1 MNYAIELGHEVIAF
15 TEHETVSNAIKIEEY
30 YDKIKNENPNFKIIR
45 GNEIY
50 LCRNGLNNETYIR
63 GEDKYYHFIL
73 LAKDAIGH
81 KQIRELSTRAWGR
94 SYMGGGLRRV
104 PTYYKDLEEIIKINP
119 GHIIASTACI
129 GSYPAQFILNNLED
143 NIFTKEKELL
153 EWFQYIES
161 IFGKE
166 NFFLE
171 MQPSENNEQI
181 VVNKTYLDF
190 AKKYGY
196 NYIITCDEHYLKKE
210 DADIHEAYLNSQ
222 DGDREVK
229 SFYAT
234 TYLMSDQEIR
244 SFFDSYFTGKDIEF
258 AYKNILKI
266 KDMCEDYTLKK
277 PLKIPELEWKEPKVK
292 RVDEVWF
299 ERIPMLKTFQESDYH
314 GDKVLVRA
322 IVSKILSDK
331 RLQNQETY
339 DALNSNLKSTWDSS
353 VKNNAHW
360 SAYFLNLQKNIDL
373 IWEAGS
379 LVGCGRGSGAGFLLL
394 YILDIIQ
401 INPLWEKA
409 PVQPWRFL
417 NPDRVSV
424 LDIDSDIEGSKRGKV
439 LARLREYYGEDRV
452 ANVATFGTEGS
463 KQAIATAIRGLG
475 YDVDLSLYLS
485 SLIPADRGKVRT
497 LHQCYYGDEKNDFK
511 PVYEFKK
518 AMDDHEDIWKVAQKI
533 EGLTCRLGE
542 HAGGVIFVD
551 EPFTESTALMRA
563 PNGDIITQFDLHDD
577 EKVSLI
583 KIDLLSVEYLDKLHT
598 CLDLLIEYNYIKPEP
613 TLRETYEKYIGIYNL
628 ERDDPDMWNMVWN
641 HKIQSLFQM
650 EKQSGVQGIALTHP
664 KSVEDLATLN
674 SVIRLQA
681 EEKGAEQ
688 PLNKYTRFKNNPN
701 LWIKEMDKYGLTE
714 HEKEVLKP
722 IVGNSYGIAEC
733 QEKIMLLVQLPECGG
748 YSLGWSDKLRKSVA
762 KKDPAQYEALQKEF
776 FENAKEKNLSMSLCL
791 YVWNVLVSMSRGY
804 SFCLSHTLSYSL
816 AALQEMNLAFK
827 YPIIFWDT
835 ACLITDSGGTETE
848 EGDTKVTNYE
858 KIATALGKMQQA
870 GIKIVPPNI
879 NKSRYTFS
887 PNVETNEIIFG
898 LSGISFVGEDVIQD
912 VIKNRPYSSVIDYY
926 EKCHPKKQSIIN
938 LIKGGAFDELES
950 NRNFALALYLWH
962 TCDKKKRIT
971 LQNLNGLDTH
981 NILPKED
988 EYKTPYNVYR
998 FNKYL
1003 KSYCKTTGGFNLD
1016 NSAIDF
1022 LSFLEKEDKIDF
1034 TNNVPFIKENDWKK
1048 IYDSYMDT
1056 YRNWINNDKE
1066 NILKQLNEAIFLE
1079 EWNKYAEGNLSH
1091 WEMESLCYYY
1101 HDHELK
1107 NLNTFRYGVID
1118 FNSLPEQPIPV
1129 KSFKKGDHIIDMYN
1143 LVKIAGTCIAKNK
1156 DKATVTLLTTT
1167 GVVNVKLR
1175 KEQFAFYDKQ
1185 ISQIN
1190 EKGEKKIIEKSWF
1203 TRGNMIMV
1211 QGIRRDN
1218 QFFAKKYAST
1228 PGHTIYKISKVNE
1241 ETGTVELQYE
1251 RAQNDD

>member
-1 MNYAIELGHEVIAF
+1 MIAF
-15 TEHETVSNAIKIEEY
+15 TEHESISNAIKIEDY
-30 YDKIKNENPNFKIIR
+30 YNKIKKDHPNFKVIR

-50 LCRNGLNNETYIR
+50 LCRNNLNKDNFIR

-81 KQIRELSTRAWGR
+81 KQIRELSTKAWLR
-94 SYMGGGLRRV
+94 SYMQSGQRRV
-104 PTYYKDLEEIIKINP
+104 PTYYQDLIDIIKSNK
-119 GHIIASTACI
+119 GHVIGSTACI
-129 GSYPAQFILNNLED
+129 GSKPAQLILEYQKTQDETQLNY
-143 NIFTKEKELL
+143 IKQWLL
-153 EWFQYIES
+153 HIES
-161 IFGKE
+161 IFGKG

-171 MQPSENNEQI
+171 MQPSDNKEQI
-181 VVNKTYLDF
+181 FVNQTYL
-190 AKKYGY
+190 KLSKEL
-196 NYIITCDEHYLKKE
+196 NIPYIITCDEHYLKKE

-234 TYLMSDQEIR
+234 TYLMSDQEIH
-244 SFFDSYFTGKDIEF
+244 SFFDSYFTEEELYN

-292 RVDEVWF
+292 KVDEAWF

-322 IVSKILSDK
+322 VVSKLLSDE
-331 RLQNQETY
+331 RLQNKETY
-339 DALNSNLKSTWDSS
+339 NALNSNLESTWISS
-353 VKNNAHW
+353 KANNAHW

-497 LHQCYYGDEKNDFK
+497 LHQCYYGDEKNDFR
-511 PVYEFKK
+511 PVYEFRK

-533 EGLTCRLGE
+533 EGLICRLGE
-542 HAGGVIFVD
+542 HAGGIIFVD

-628 ERDDPDMWNMVWN
+628 ERDNPDMWNMVWN
-641 HKIQSLFQM
+641 HKIQSLFQL
-650 EKQSGVQGIALTHP
+650 EKQSGIQGIALTHP

-688 PLNKYTRFKNNPN
+688 PLNKYTRFKNNSK
-701 LWIKEMDKYGLTE
+701 LWIEEMDKYGLTE
-714 HEKEVLKP
+714 HEKEILKP

-762 KKDPAQYEALQKEF
+762 
-776 FENAKEKNLSMSLCL
+776 
-791 YVWNVLVSMSRGY
+791 
-804 SFCLSHTLSYSL
+804 
-816 AALQEMNLAFK
+816 
-827 YPIIFWDT
+827 
-835 ACLITDSGGTETE
+835 
-848 EGDTKVTNYE
+848 
-858 KIATALGKMQQA
+858 
-870 GIKIVPPNI
+870 
-879 NKSRYTFS
+879 
-887 PNVETNEIIFG
+887 
-898 LSGISFVGEDVIQD
+898 
-912 VIKNRPYSSVIDYY
+912 
-926 EKCHPKKQSIIN
+926 
-938 LIKGGAFDELES
+938 
-950 NRNFALALYLWH
+950 
-962 TCDKKKRIT
+962 
-971 LQNLNGLDTH
+971 
-981 NILPKED
+981 
-988 EYKTPYNVYR
+988 
-998 FNKYL
+998 
-1003 KSYCKTTGGFNLD
+1003 
-1016 NSAIDF
+1016 
-1022 LSFLEKEDKIDF
+1022 
-1034 TNNVPFIKENDWKK
+1034 
-1048 IYDSYMDT
+1048 
-1056 YRNWINNDKE
+1056 
-1066 NILKQLNEAIFLE
+1066 
-1079 EWNKYAEGNLSH
+1079 
-1091 WEMESLCYYY
+1091 
-1101 HDHELK
+1101 
-1107 NLNTFRYGVID
+1107 
-1118 FNSLPEQPIPV
+1118 
-1129 KSFKKGDHIIDMYN
+1129 
-1143 LVKIAGTCIAKNK
+1143 
-1156 DKATVTLLTTT
+1156 
-1167 GVVNVKLR
+1167 
-1175 KEQFAFYDKQ
+1175 
-1185 ISQIN
+1185 
-1190 EKGEKKIIEKSWF
+1190 
-1203 TRGNMIMV
+1203 
-1211 QGIRRDN
+1211 
-1218 QFFAKKYAST
+1218 
-1228 PGHTIYKISKVNE
+1228 
-1241 ETGTVELQYE
+1241 
-1251 RAQNDD
+1251 

>member
-1 MNYAIELGHEVIAF
+1 M
-15 TEHETVSNAIKIEEY
+15 
-30 YDKIKNENPNFKIIR
+30 
-45 GNEIY
+45 
-50 LCRNGLNNETYIR
+50 CRNNLNKDNFIR

-81 KQIRELSTRAWGR
+81 KQIRELSTKAWLR
-94 SYMGGGLRRV
+94 SYMQSGQRRV
-104 PTYYKDLEEIIKINP
+104 PTYYQDLIDIIKSNK
-119 GHIIASTACI
+119 GHVIGSTACI
-129 GSYPAQFILNNLED
+129 GSKPAQLILEYQKTQDETQLNY
-143 NIFTKEKELL
+143 IKQWLL
-153 EWFQYIES
+153 HIES
-161 IFGKE
+161 IFGKG

-171 MQPSENNEQI
+171 MQPSDNKEQI
-181 VVNKTYLDF
+181 FVNQTYL
-190 AKKYGY
+190 KLSKEL
-196 NYIITCDEHYLKKE
+196 NIPYIITCDEHYLKKE

-234 TYLMSDQEIR
+234 TYLMSDQEIH
-244 SFFDSYFTGKDIEF
+244 SFFDSYFTEEELYN

-292 RVDEVWF
+292 KVDEAWF

-322 IVSKILSDK
+322 VVSKLLSDE
-331 RLQNQETY
+331 RLQNKETY
-339 DALNSNLKSTWDSS
+339 NALNSNLESTWISS
-353 VKNNAHW
+353 KANNAHW
-360 SAYFLNLQKNIDL
+360 SAYFLNLQKNIGL

-497 LHQCYYGDEKNDFK
+497 LHQCYYGDEKNDFR
-511 PVYEFKK
+511 PVYEFRK

-533 EGLTCRLGE
+533 EGLICRLGE
-542 HAGGVIFVD
+542 HAGGIIFVD

-628 ERDDPDMWNMVWN
+628 ERDNPDMWNMVWN
-641 HKIQSLFQM
+641 HKIQSLFQL
-650 EKQSGVQGIALTHP
+650 EKQSGIQGIALTHP

-688 PLNKYTRFKNNPN
+688 PLNKYTRFKNNSK
-701 LWIKEMDKYGLTE
+701 LWIEEMDKYGLTE
-714 HEKEVLKP
+714 HEKEILKP

-762 KKDPAQYEALQKEF
+762 
-776 FENAKEKNLSMSLCL
+776 
-791 YVWNVLVSMSRGY
+791 
-804 SFCLSHTLSYSL
+804 
-816 AALQEMNLAFK
+816 
-827 YPIIFWDT
+827 
-835 ACLITDSGGTETE
+835 
-848 EGDTKVTNYE
+848 
-858 KIATALGKMQQA
+858 
-870 GIKIVPPNI
+870 
-879 NKSRYTFS
+879 
-887 PNVETNEIIFG
+887 
-898 LSGISFVGEDVIQD
+898 
-912 VIKNRPYSSVIDYY
+912 
-926 EKCHPKKQSIIN
+926 
-938 LIKGGAFDELES
+938 
-950 NRNFALALYLWH
+950 
-962 TCDKKKRIT
+962 
-971 LQNLNGLDTH
+971 
-981 NILPKED
+981 
-988 EYKTPYNVYR
+988 
-998 FNKYL
+998 
-1003 KSYCKTTGGFNLD
+1003 
-1016 NSAIDF
+1016 
-1022 LSFLEKEDKIDF
+1022 
-1034 TNNVPFIKENDWKK
+1034 
-1048 IYDSYMDT
+1048 
-1056 YRNWINNDKE
+1056 
-1066 NILKQLNEAIFLE
+1066 
-1079 EWNKYAEGNLSH
+1079 
-1091 WEMESLCYYY
+1091 
-1101 HDHELK
+1101 
-1107 NLNTFRYGVID
+1107 
-1118 FNSLPEQPIPV
+1118 
-1129 KSFKKGDHIIDMYN
+1129 
-1143 LVKIAGTCIAKNK
+1143 
-1156 DKATVTLLTTT
+1156 
-1167 GVVNVKLR
+1167 
-1175 KEQFAFYDKQ
+1175 
-1185 ISQIN
+1185 
-1190 EKGEKKIIEKSWF
+1190 
-1203 TRGNMIMV
+1203 
-1211 QGIRRDN
+1211 
-1218 QFFAKKYAST
+1218 
-1228 PGHTIYKISKVNE
+1228 
-1241 ETGTVELQYE
+1241 
-1251 RAQNDD
+1251 